1 MTAVSVRRMAVITG
15 VVALCVT
22 GMLALTPARTLAQ
35 SNVNSDLVYPLK
47 EEARSPVE
55 QASQVQER
63 FKDVI
68 RWVYTMFFVV
78 AVLFILLAAYNY
90 LLGGQ
95 DEKRIELAKKQLT
108 YAVIAIVVALL
119 AAGISGIVYT
129 FLTP

>member
-1 MTAVSVRRMAVITG
+1 MTAVSVRRTAAIIG

-22 GMLALTPARTLAQ
+22 GVLALTSARTLAQ
-35 SNVNSDLVYPLK
+35 STVNSDLVYPLQEIK
-47 EEARSPVE
+47 SPVE

-68 RWVYTMFFVV
+68 RWVYTMFFIV

-108 YAVIAIVVALL
+108 YAVIAIVIALV
-119 AAGISGIVYT
+119 AAGVAGVVYDL
-129 FLTP
+129 LTG

>member
-1 MTAVSVRRMAVITG
+1 MTAVPVRRMAAIVG
-15 VVALCVT
+15 VVAVCVT
-22 GMLALTPARTLAQ
+22 GVLVFTPARTLAQ
-35 SNVNSDLVYPLK
+35 SGDLVYPLK
-47 EEARSPVE
+47 EEIQSPVE

-129 FLTP
+129 FLAA